1 MYLILSL
8 KSPRWV
14 HSSRLTMVTR
24 ISRHGTPICPCAFL
38 PSFEATVEQLMI
50 SVYSPVPPTLFTDPI
65 GYLGSFFLDRI
76 SRERLAWTQRH
87 NTIGIAYFR
96 EHATKPETIG
106 FSLAD
111 SPVGLLAWIYE
122 KLISWMDDYPW
133 TDDEGTSLYGPLGSV
148 GIRTKNHAVLE
159 WISIYWFS
167 RAGPS
172 ASTRIYYEM
181 TSGGTR
187 DSNVGVKWMSVPVGV
202 SHFPAELVR
211 MPLS

>member
-1 MYLILSL
+1 
-8 KSPRWV
+8 
-14 HSSRLTMVTR
+14 
-24 ISRHGTPICPCAFL
+24 
-38 PSFEATVEQLMI
+38 MI
-50 SVYSPVPPTLFTDPI
+50 SVYSPVPPTLLTDPI

-87 NTIGIAYFR
+87 NTIGTAYFR

-122 KLISWMDDYPW
+122 KLISWTDGYPW
-133 TDDEGTSLYGPLGSV
+133 TDDEGTSVYGPVGSV

-167 RAGPS
+167 RAGPA
-172 ASTRIYYEM
+172 ASVRIYYEL
-181 TSGGTR
+181 TGGGTY
-187 DSNVGVKWMSVPVGV
+187 DTSEGTKWRSVPLGV
-202 SHFPAELVR
+202 AYFPKEIIQY
-211 MPLS
+211 PTS